1 MHLEKTKIYRISH
14 NMGEFNNFAV
24 VKCRNKMADLNL
36 TSGDFQEIDHV
47 EIEENGIVWTVIII
61 VGIYENMQV
70 CKIII

>member
-1 MHLEKTKIYRISH
+1 
-14 NMGEFNNFAV
+14 MGEFNNFAV